1 MNRNFFYIAISIFLF
16 IFLTKFIF
24 HISHLF
30 ALLVIAIVLGWVIYN
45 DNWHQTVS
53 DEGRAEMIKHLN
65 DLLYTDSY
73 TTINDDF
80 IVRPP
85 VYGSY
90 LENDMALVNFYERLS
105 DYSNYNLPSYRKSL
119 LNANNLLGIE
129 HFVNHSDYS
138 VKSLHQYL
146 EQAEVEYK
154 EALNNMH
161 SLIYSIPTT
170 YITHY
175 TFNNSMQKLEHL
187 LIQHLDNIK
196 NLAKRQFD
204 QCDLNIHSKPI
215 HDYFA
220 APNDQ
225 TEKGYSMNF
234 SLY

>member
-1 MNRNFFYIAISIFLF
+1 MNRKLFYIALSIFLF
-16 IFLTKFIF
+16 IFLSKFIF

-30 ALLVIAIVLGWVIYN
+30 ALLVIVIIVGWLL
-45 DNWHQTVS
+45 TS
-53 DEGRAEMIKHLN
+53 DSLFQKNVLESQAAKITHLN
-65 DLLYTDSY
+65 NLLYIDSY
-73 TTINDDF
+73 GTINDDF
-80 IVRPP
+80 IIRPP

-90 LENDMALVNFYERLS
+90 LENDIALVDFYERLS

-119 LNANNLLGIE
+119 LNTNNLLGIE

-138 VKSLHQYL
+138 VKSPHQYL
-146 EQAEVEYK
+146 EQAEIEYK

-204 QCDLNIHSKPI
+204 QCDLNIYSKPI

-220 APNDQ
+220 TPNDQ
-225 TEKGYSMNF
+225 KDKGYSMNF

>member
-1 MNRNFFYIAISIFLF
+1 MMSQLYFKNVTNNNGHQYQEFSKAIGIRSNGDERMYSIQGHSIKEDADNFYVTISKL
-16 IFLTKFIF
+16 
-24 HISHLF
+24 
-30 ALLVIAIVLGWVIYN
+30 
-45 DNWHQTVS
+45 
-53 DEGRAEMIKHLN
+53 
-65 DLLYTDSY
+65 
-73 TTINDDF
+73 NDDF
-80 IVRPP
+80 IIRPP

-90 LENDMALVNFYERLS
+90 LENDIALVDFYERLS

-119 LNANNLLGIE
+119 LNTNNLLGIE

-138 VKSLHQYL
+138 VKSPHQYL
-146 EQAEVEYK
+146 EQAEIEYK

-204 QCDLNIHSKPI
+204 QCDLNIYSKPI

-220 APNDQ
+220 TPNDQ
-225 TEKGYSMNF
+225 KDKGYSMNF